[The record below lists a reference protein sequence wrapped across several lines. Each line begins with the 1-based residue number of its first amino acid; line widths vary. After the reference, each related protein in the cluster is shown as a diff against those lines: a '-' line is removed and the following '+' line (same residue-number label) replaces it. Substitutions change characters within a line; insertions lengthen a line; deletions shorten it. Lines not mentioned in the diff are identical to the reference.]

1 MSAHRRKADRQPDSI
16 IGAEWALL
24 LARIMTLW
32 NVALNL
38 AQKKSAED
46 GMPAEMRAGTF
57 AGPHARRST

>member
-32 NVALNL
+32 NVA
-38 AQKKSAED
+38 QKKSAED